1 MELRL
6 VSVMLTTLLKC
17 WRQTYDVCLFRWG
30 NRSPTSVSNID
41 VVLEFQ
47 KWHTRWSIYGPFDML
62 YTIWPILTM
71 TVWSL
76 MNVWGLDK
84 RLVYFFRSTYAFWFI
99 VKTWTDFVSTLSFV
113 VLACPVTLTSVRW
126 YPSGVLRILNSS
138 GIWLDNEKIFGWFLS
153 KD

>member
-1 MELRL
+1 MLEAESWSWSSPMRK
-6 VSVMLTTLLKC
+6 SVTNIGLQHRSSPWASKM
-17 WRQTYDVCLFRWG
+17 TYNMVHIWTIWYG
-30 NRSPTSVSNID
+30 
-41 VVLEFQ
+41 
-47 KWHTRWSIYGPFDML
+47 IYYMAHM
-62 YTIWPILTM
+62 IWPILTM
-71 TVWSL
+71 KVWSL

-84 RLVYFFRSTYAFWFI
+84 RLVYFFRSTYAYWFI
-99 VKTWTDFVSTLSFV
+99 VKTWTDFVPALPFV